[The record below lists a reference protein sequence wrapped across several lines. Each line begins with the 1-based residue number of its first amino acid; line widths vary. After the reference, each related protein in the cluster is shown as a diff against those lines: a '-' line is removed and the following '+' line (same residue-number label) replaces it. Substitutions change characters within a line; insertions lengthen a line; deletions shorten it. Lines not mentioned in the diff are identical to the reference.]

1 MQRIVIIGG
10 GAAGFFAAVN
20 CAEQYRQHEV
30 IILEKSS
37 RVLDKV
43 RVSGGGRCNV
53 THACWIPRDLIKNY
67 PRGSRELL
75 SVFSRFQPSDTI
87 DWFEQRGV
95 ELKVEDDGRM
105 FPTTDNSQTIIDC
118 LTTAAHKAGVKIW
131 YKHAVEQLLPPTEK
145 RPFWD
150 ILLHDGNKIAAHKIM
165 VATGSSPAVWRML
178 ATLGHTIVPPVPS
191 LFTFHINDP
200 RLTGLEGISMPM
212 VTATLASAKLH
223 TEGAILI
230 THWGL
235 SGPAILKLSAW
246 AARLMHAQN
255 YHLPIQINWTW
266 TYTPAECEAYL
277 TDLRTDP
284 NSLRKQITT
293 YPLFDIPARLWRRL
307 LTAANLPETLRW
319 ADIANKQIAALA
331 AQLTQSTFNVK
342 GKSTFKD
349 EFVTCGGVSLTEVNF
364 KTMESKLHKGLY
376 FGGEVL
382 DIDAVTGGFN
392 FQAAWSTAWIAAGEM
407 GDF

>member
-200 RLTGLEGISMPM
+200 RLTVSK
-212 VTATLASAKLH
+212 AS
-223 TEGAILI
+223 
-230 THWGL
+230 
-235 SGPAILKLSAW
+235 
-246 AARLMHAQN
+246 R
-255 YHLPIQINWTW
+255 
-266 TYTPAECEAYL
+266 C
-277 TDLRTDP
+277 
-284 NSLRKQITT
+284 
-293 YPLFDIPARLWRRL
+293 LW
-307 LTAANLPETLRW
+307 
-319 ADIANKQIAALA
+319 
-331 AQLTQSTFNVK
+331 
-342 GKSTFKD
+342 
-349 EFVTCGGVSLTEVNF
+349 
-364 KTMESKLHKGLY
+364 
-376 FGGEVL
+376 
-382 DIDAVTGGFN
+382 
-392 FQAAWSTAWIAAGEM
+392 
-407 GDF
+407 

>member
-223 TEGAILI
+223 TEGAALI

-349 EFVTCGGVSLTEVNF
+349 EFVTCGGVSLTEINF

-382 DIDAVTGGFN
+382 DVDAVTGGFN

-407 GDF
+407 GVF

>member
-53 THACWIPRDLIKNY
+53 THACWIPRDLVKNY
-67 PRGSRELL
+67 PRGSQQLL

-87 DWFEQRGV
+87 AWFERRGV
-95 ELKVEDDGRM
+95 DLKIEDDGRM
-105 FPTTDNSQTIIDC
+105 FPITDSSQTIIDC
-118 LTTAAHKAGVKIW
+118 LMTAAHKAGVKIW
-131 YKHAVEQLLPPTEK
+131 YKHALEQLFPPTEK
-145 RPFWD
+145 RPEWE
-150 ILLHDGNKIAAHKIM
+150 LLLNNGSKIIANKIM
-165 VATGSSPAVWRML
+165 VATGSSPAVWRII
-178 ATLGHTIVPPVPS
+178 AALGHSIVPPVPS

-200 RLTGLEGISMPM
+200 RLLGLEGVSMPM
-212 VTATLASAKLH
+212 VTATLPSAKLH

-246 AARLMHAQN
+246 AARQMHEHG
-255 YHLPIQINWTW
+255 YRLPIQINWTHS
-266 TYTPAECEAYL
+266 YKPAECQAYL
-277 TDLRTDP
+277 TELRTDA
-284 NSLRKQITT
+284 NTLRKQIAN
-293 YPLFDIPARLWRRL
+293 YPLFDIPARLWKRL
-307 LTAANLPETLRW
+307 LASTLPDTLRW
-319 ADIANKQIAALA
+319 ADISNKQIAALA
-331 AQLTQSTFNVK
+331 AQLTQCTFDVK

-349 EFVTCGGVSLTEVNF
+349 EFVTCGGVQLNEINF
-364 KTMESKLHKGLY
+364 KTLESKLHKGLF

-392 FQAAWSTAWIAAGEM
+392 FQAAWSTAWIAATEM
-407 GDF
+407 GQG

>member
-87 DWFEQRGV
+87 DWFERRGV
-95 ELKVEDDGRM
+95 TLKVEDDGRM

-118 LTTAAHKAGVKIW
+118 LTTAANKAGVKIW

-223 TEGAILI
+223 TEGAVLI

-349 EFVTCGGVSLTEVNF
+349 EFVTCGGVSLTEINF

-407 GDF
+407 GVF